1 MATSVQVVSPTDDI
15 CHLYSTD
22 TTCFEGVLTIQD
34 TIDGLGAAYGMSP
47 DLAGFLAAYA
57 IIFDGDP
64 VLGTWSIGGPPPSDP
79 LSSGLLGG
87 AQGISYSHNN
97 YEGDS
102 SIGRRDAY
110 INNGDAHSL
119 DTSRFAS
126 AYAVGVTDK
135 SDRYTL
141 DKFAQNFGTKADE
154 SESTN
159 PYYFSAPFSG
169 ALVAPAAY
177 NFVINFMSNHTA
189 EEPNGYLDGEMFKQF
204 FAVTGDYPNFTWLP
218 GQERIPDNW

>member
-1 MATSVQVVSPTDDI
+1 M
-15 CHLYSTD
+15 
-22 TTCFEGVLTIQD
+22 
-34 TIDGLGAAYGMSP
+34 
-47 DLAGFLAAYA
+47 
-57 IIFDGDP
+57 
-64 VLGTWSIGGPPPSDP
+64 
-79 LSSGLLGG
+79 
-87 AQGISYSHNN
+87 

-102 SIGRRDAY
+102 SIGRQDAY

-119 DTSRFAS
+119 DPARFAS
-126 AYAVGVTDK
+126 AYSVGVDDG

-141 DKFAQNFGTKADE
+141 DKFSQNFETKAAE

-159 PYYFSAPFSG
+159 PYYFAAPFSTT
-169 ALVAPAAY
+169 LVAPAAY

-189 EEPNGYLDGEMFKQF
+189 EEPSGYLNGDIFKQF

>member
-1 MATSVQVVSPTDDI
+1 MLSFSTATQSAALGPSAVCCPKLVEGKGPNADS
-15 CHLYSTD
+15 
-22 TTCFEGVLTIQD
+22 FEGPQPQLLPLPGVV
-34 TIDGLGAAYGMSP
+34 
-47 DLAGFLAAYA
+47 
-57 IIFDGDP
+57 GDP
-64 VLGTWSIGGPPPSDP
+64 QGKHVQTKVGECHTYSRSL
-79 LSSGLLGG
+79 
-87 AQGISYSHNN
+87 GISYSHNV

-119 DTSRFAS
+119 DPARFAS
-126 AYAVGVTDK
+126 AYSTGVDDG

-141 DKFAQNFGTKADE
+141 DKFSQNFETKAAE

-159 PYYFSAPFSG
+159 PYYFAAPF
-169 ALVAPAAY
+169 ATTLVAPAAY

-189 EEPNGYLDGEMFKQF
+189 DEPSGYLNGDMFKQF